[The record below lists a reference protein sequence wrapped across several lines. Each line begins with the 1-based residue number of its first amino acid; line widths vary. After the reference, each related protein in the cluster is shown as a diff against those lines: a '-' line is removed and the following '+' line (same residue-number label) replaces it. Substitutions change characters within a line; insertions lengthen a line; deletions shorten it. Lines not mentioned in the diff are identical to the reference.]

1 MGSTDS
7 ASSGAAVA
15 ALAKLPLEELSL
27 LDNQATAAGLAL
39 ATNIATL
46 RRLDVTH
53 APTVT
58 DAELPAVSL
67 MPALEEFQL
76 GSAQVTDAGL
86 LELAASKSLRKL
98 TFSGLKQVTPAG
110 IERLRKARPELQI
123 EVK

>member
-1 MGSTDS
+1 
-7 ASSGAAVA
+7 
-15 ALAKLPLEELSL
+15 KLPLEELSL
-27 LDNQATAAGLAL
+27 LDNQATAAGLAQ
-39 ATNIATL
+39 AANITTL
-46 RRLDVTH
+46 RRLDVSH
-53 APTVT
+53 APTVN
-58 DAELPAVSL
+58 DAALTAVSQ